1 MNNSGIKI
9 IVVEDSAIQSEI
21 LRRTLDAEGFSV
33 VIAKDGAEGLLMAK
47 ELKPDLVISDIYM
60 PVMNG
65 FDLCRCLKND
75 EDTHGIPVILLTSLS
90 VPNDVVS
97 ALECG
102 ADNFIVKPY
111 DKNLLLSRI
120 ENIFLN
126 AELQKHPQS
135 QTGVEIHFA
144 GKKYLIT
151 SEKKQILDLLIST
164 YENAVQKNSELIDVQ
179 KKLEILNEEL
189 EQKIR
194 KVQILNEELTI
205 QRTEAEDAREE
216 AESSSNIKTEFLSNM
231 SHELRTPLNSIN
243 GFSEVLSDET
253 YGPLNDK
260 QKKYINNVLTSG
272 KHLLLLINQ
281 ILDMAK
287 VESGKMRLTLT
298 TLPIKNVLYEMALL
312 VEDMI
317 GRKNIKLILEIAE
330 DLPDID
336 GDDLKIKEIIYN
348 LISNAV
354 KFTMEGGKI
363 GIRAKKSGSVVEIE
377 IWDNGIGIA
386 PENMKKIFEGFFR
399 VDTPYSRI
407 TEGTGLGLPLSRKLV
422 ELHGGILTAESEGL
436 DKGTLVRFT
445 LPIESVGVVTECVE
459 K

>member
-1 MNNSGIKI
+1 MNNSGVKI
-9 IVVEDSAIQSEI
+9 LIVEDSALQAEM
-21 LRRTLDAEGFSV
+21 LKRMLNAEGFSV
-33 VIAKDGAEGLLMAK
+33 IVANDGAEGLTKAK
-47 ELKPDLVISDIYM
+47 KLKPDLVISDINM

-65 FDLCRCLKND
+65 FDLCRFLKND
-75 EDTHGIPVILLTSLS
+75 KDTLGISVILLTSLS

-97 ALECG
+97 ALESG

-111 DKNLLLSRI
+111 DRKLLLSRI
-120 ENIFLN
+120 DNIFLN
-126 AELQKHPQS
+126 RELQKHSQS

-144 GKKYLIT
+144 GKKYIIT

-164 YENAVQKNSELIDVQ
+164 YENAVHKNTELIEVQ

-189 EQKIR
+189 EQKVL
-194 KVQILNEELTI
+194 KVQILNEELNL
-205 QRTEAEDAREE
+205 RRLEAEDARNL
-216 AESSSNIKTEFLSNM
+216 AESASKIKTEFLANM
-231 SHELRTPLNSIN
+231 SHGLRTPLNSIN

-253 YGPLNDK
+253 FGPLNDK

-287 VESGKMRLTLT
+287 VESGKMKLTLT
-298 TLPIKNVLYEMALL
+298 VLPIKNLLYEISLL

-317 GRKNIKLILEIAE
+317 NKKNLQMILEIDD

-363 GIRAKKSGSVVEIE
+363 GIRAKRSGSVVEVE
-377 IWDNGIGIA
+377 VWDNGIGIA
-386 PENMKKIFEGFFR
+386 EENKEKIFEGFFR

-407 TEGTGLGLPLSRKLV
+407 TEGTGLGLPLARKLV
-422 ELHGGILTAESEGL
+422 ELHGGILTVESEGL
-436 DKGTLVRFT
+436 SKGTLVRFT
-445 LPIESVGVVTECVE
+445 LPIKAERE
-459 K
+459 